1 MSKINIK
8 EFGTLVTE
16 ALSIRLGSGYTINI
30 KPVTKNNGVSY
41 LGVTIS
47 DGANT
52 VPIIYLN
59 NYFERYQNGTDL
71 NEIVEG
77 IVAVYNNNHE
87 LPSGLDVTEFTEWDR
102 AKSKLS
108 CRLVNRESNKELL
121 ERVPAIIWQDDL
133 AVIFVFKG
141 SVDDGSQYS
150 IIVTNEHAANWG
162 VSVNDLYE
170 TALGNLDNEG
180 AEIISLFDAISS
192 MIGDIATDEAARRA
206 ADETMFVLSDKSRH
220 FGAKMLLKTDILR
233 KFAEEHNC
241 DPVIIPSSVHEA
253 IILVGNDIPNKATL
267 TEMICEVNRTQVLP
281 EEVLSDHPY
290 VYHRAE
296 GVVTAL

>member
-108 CRLVNRESNKELL
+108 CRLVNRESNADLL

-133 AVIFVFKG
+133 AVIFVFNG
-141 SVDDGSQYS
+141 TVDDGSRYS
-150 IIVTNEHAANWG
+150 IIVTNEHVASWG
-162 VSVNDLYE
+162 VSINDLYE

-180 AEIISLFDAISS
+180 SEIISMFDAISS
-192 MIGDIATDEAARRA
+192 MIGQIGVGSEARKATE
-206 ADETMFVLSDKSRH
+206 ETMFVLSCKDRH

-233 KFAEEHNC
+233 EFAAEHNC
-241 DPVIIPSSVHEA
+241 DPIIIPSSVHEV
-253 IILVGNDIPNKATL
+253 ILLVGDGIPNKDTL
-267 TEMICEVNRTQVLP
+267 AEMICEVNRTQVLP

-290 VYHRAE
+290 VYRRAE
-296 GVVTAL
+296 DAVMAL